1 MSTWDFMMNCN
12 LIKKDMSIINSKLI
26 ISNPSDFKIV
36 RDFLEKEDAS
46 YSTS

>member
-12 LIKKDMSIINSKLI
+12 LIKKDMSINNSKLI

-36 RDFLEKEDAS
+36 RDFLEKEDALH
-46 YSTS
+46 STS